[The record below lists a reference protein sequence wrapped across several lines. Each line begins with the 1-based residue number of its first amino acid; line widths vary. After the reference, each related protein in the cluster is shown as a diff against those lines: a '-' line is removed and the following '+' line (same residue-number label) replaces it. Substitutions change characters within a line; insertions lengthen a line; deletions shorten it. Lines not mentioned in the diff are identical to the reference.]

1 MQLPPPHPKTLKIL
15 NMKLVFCFF
24 IKIQKNVWYNTMS
37 YKCSWVFRPQAGL
50 KQSLKFWVLLVIHYY
65 CHNLENVVYTQSM
78 EHNFTQLLEKKN
90 KISFCTILLLYT
102 DFMSYC
108 LSAGEG
114 IKLKKKKKSSKKN
127 F

>member
-15 NMKLVFCFF
+15 NMKLVFCFL

-90 KISFCTILLLYT
+90 KISFCTILFAVHRLYVALFKCWGGDKAKKTQT
-102 DFMSYC
+102 D
-108 LSAGEG
+108 APK
-114 IKLKKKKKSSKKN
+114 I
-127 F
+127 